1 MGAGGHPHS
10 APQAQYAST
19 QRSAVPPMDTDPST
33 RKASQPTDRTMPD
46 GMDPLIIGDGVQQY
60 QRLRELERR
69 LDAIMMRK
77 KLDMQDSMY
86 QQVKRQR
93 TMRISISNTVE
104 NQPWQG
110 QGLDENTFDFNTG
123 EEATYRVKIE
133 GKLLDEEDE
142 DEGSEKDSDNEDME
156 DPVSKEKD
164 ADAVEESSD
173 SPSKPGSRTKLSHF
187 FKAITIDFDRG
198 KQGLTADTLTAVEW
212 KKVAIDPKSP
222 VLPPSADFDCLEFE
236 RKGDENLNC
245 TINFYREEH
254 PERFLLSPELADLLD
269 TEADDRESV
278 MMKLWDYVKAMGLQQ
293 DDEKRRFTCD
303 DRLRAV
309 CALFSVSSIYSC

>member
-1 MGAGGHPHS
+1 
-10 APQAQYAST
+10 
-19 QRSAVPPMDTDPST
+19 MDTDPAS
-33 RKASQPTDRTMPD
+33 RKTPRPTDRSMPD
-46 GMDPLIIGDGVQQY
+46 GVEVLIIGDGAKQY

-77 KLDMQDSMY
+77 KLDMQDSMQHNTKQY
-86 QQVKRQR
+86 R
-93 TMRISISNTVE
+93 TLRVSISNTVE

-133 GKLLDEEDE
+133 GKLLDDDDKDDESSENDSEAEED
-142 DEGSEKDSDNEDME
+142 DPSASKDKVPDAMDQDSDT
-156 DPVSKEKD
+156 
-164 ADAVEESSD
+164 
-173 SPSKPGSRTKLSHF
+173 PSKPGSRTKLSHF
-187 FKAITIDFDRG
+187 FKAITVDFDRG
-198 KQGLTADTLTAVEW
+198 KAGITADTPTAIEW
-212 KKVAIDPKSP
+212 KKPIIPLNSAT
-222 VLPPSADFDCLEFE
+222 LPSAADFDCLEFE

-245 TINFYREEH
+245 TINLYRDEE

-269 TEADDRESV
+269 METDDRASI

-293 DDEKRRFTCD
+293 DDEKRRFSCD

-309 CALFSVSSIYSC
+309 RIPAIPPSSSLFPQ